1 MQQKPSIEGLTTL
14 GTPQLREIWRQSGGL
29 SPPPHLKCLLVRE
42 LAWRFQSEALSG
54 IDPGTRRLL
63 RAAVRGA
70 RIESV
75 ALRKNKKRK
84 SLTRLRAKLPTGTKL
99 VRTWGGR
106 KHEVTVLEGGKRFSY
121 RGESYESLTK
131 IAEKITSAHW
141 SGPRF
146 FGLDR
151 VRGVS

>member
-1 MQQKPSIEGLTTL
+1 MKQKPAIERLNAL
-14 GTPQLREIWRQSGGL
+14 GVPQLREIWRQASGS
-29 SPPPHLKCLLVRE
+29 SPPPHLKCLLLRE
-42 LAWRFQSEALSG
+42 LTWRIQSEALSG
-54 IDPGTRRLL
+54 IDAETRRLL

-70 RIESV
+70 RIESSTPRRSV
-75 ALRKNKKRK
+75 RKTRP
-84 SLTRLRAKLPTGTKL
+84 RLRVDLPAGTKL
-99 VRTWGGR
+99 VRTWRGR
-106 KHEVTVLEGGKRFSY
+106 KHEVTVLDDGKRFSY